1 MLVKDVF
8 LHDPIAK
15 EAFYVLLRTGLRMNR
30 ELRLRELLEAKPA
43 LEVFLLNGHR
53 LADLAVKQML
63 IHQFNGV
70 GFIAVSAGSLCKAIS
85 FFVVHKLVRVGLF
98 LHV

>member
-1 MLVKDVF
+1 MLVKDVL

-30 ELRLRELLEAKPA
+30 ELRLRELLEAQPA
-43 LEVFLLNGHR
+43 LEVLLLDDHR
-53 LADLAVKQML
+53 LAHLAVKQML

-70 GFIAVSAGSLCKAIS
+70 GFIAVSAGSLRKAIPL
-85 FFVVHKLVRVGLF
+85 FAVHKLVRVGLF